1 MHPTPF
7 QFSSPTTN
15 GQQYSQAVF
24 EADLPAVEG
33 TCDSVTGN
41 GCTLIPQ
48 TDNGGPATFYPFFS
62 DTKKG
67 GGGCI
72 WQFGND
78 IPGEIS
84 DFGQNGQYGTLTPL
98 DYTNPGGS
106 SSNFFEDFRN
116 IMPNPCPKG

>member
-1 MHPTPF
+1 MF
-7 QFSSPTTN
+7 D
-15 GQQYSQAVF
+15 
-24 EADLPAVEG
+24 ADLPAVEG
-33 TCDSVTGN
+33 TCDSVTGY

-84 DFGQNGQYGTLTPL
+84 NFSQNGQYGTLTPF

-106 SSNFFEDFRN
+106 SSNFFEVFRN
-116 IMPNPCPKG
+116 IIPNPCPQG